1 MKVFSE
7 ISLRNFKPWSGA
19 VDTFNALSYEDLDR
33 LEDVLNEMYPDGV
46 EETTINDLLWFD
58 GAWVAETLGYR
69 NEEAMLNS
77 DKDTYEEHCREV
89 IEKNFPYAEE
99 DDIDNYIF
107 TDWDDKCDDDNTIIE
122 EFGKF
127 LKQCKHDEAEEHCR
141 EILEQEFPVSQEAI
155 DEFIESEWYDEMT
168 DDQAKDAFSGFY
180 QEWVEN
186 NELDEED

>member
-33 LEDVLNEMYPDGV
+33 LEDVLNELYPDGV

-77 DKDTYEEHCREV
+77 DKDSYEEHCREV
-89 IEKNFPYAEE
+89 IEKNFPYAHDGAVE
-99 DDIDNYIF
+99 DYI
-107 TDWDDKCDDDNTIIE
+107 TYEWDDECDDDKTIIE
-122 EFGKF
+122 EFGKYE
-127 LKQCKHDEAEEHCR
+127 KQ
-141 EILEQEFPVSQEAI
+141 
-155 DEFIESEWYDEMT
+155 
-168 DDQAKDAFSGFY
+168 
-180 QEWVEN
+180 WVED
-186 NELDEED
+186 NEEDDEEE